1 MDEYFY
7 DDELYLSTR
16 NAECCSNRSSPISS
30 YRTSPVHKS
39 LPHPR
44 SRHTSWEKEKTSV
57 LTAQLKGRSVKS
69 NLPMKTVLK
78 KTESPS
84 KNVKQGIVDP
94 YDEYILIS

>member
-1 MDEYFY
+1 MDEYFF

-16 NAECCSNRSSPISS
+16 NAEYCSNRSSPISS

-44 SRHTSWEKEKTSV
+44 SRHTWEKEKTSV
-57 LTAQLKGRSVKS
+57 LTEELKRRSVKS

-84 KNVKQGIVDP
+84 KNVKQGMVNTC
-94 YDEYILIS
+94 DEYI